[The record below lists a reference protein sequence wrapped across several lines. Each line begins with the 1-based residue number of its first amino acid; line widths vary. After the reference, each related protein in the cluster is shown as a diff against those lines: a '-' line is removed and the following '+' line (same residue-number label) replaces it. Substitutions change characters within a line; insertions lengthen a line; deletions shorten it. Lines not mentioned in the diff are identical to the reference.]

1 PYFRISRIIDEM
13 NANFRTLIGEYPSG
27 MKVNA
32 LVAGKNYGV
41 RDEYVAV
48 GNGTAEIADVL
59 SRTLLD
65 GKKAGSASPMFNEL
79 KKCQVIKENQM
90 ETRVHFK
97 YTADDVVNYFSANK
111 LDVVLLTNPDAF
123 LAIA

>member
-1 PYFRISRIIDEM
+1 
-13 NANFRTLIGEYPSG
+13 SG

-90 ETRVHFK
+90 ETSVDFI